1 MALRALT
8 RRHSCA
14 GTGQCLEATNE
25 PTVGSV
31 RRIEGVRRVVVQ
43 GHLGHL
49 MATMAAKWVLHA
61 ALSRLFD
68 VFMIE
73 YARAKSR
80 EGRFVNL
87 LRATPATPDELVTGL
102 GHTLAVSEQG
112 SGVTARCYPAR
123 NTPAERTIHLPE

>member
-68 VFMIE
+68 VIE
-73 YARAKSR
+73 YARGEVPRGKIRQFGQLPQRQMNWSLASVIRSR
-80 EGRFVNL
+80 SRSRV
-87 LRATPATPDELVTGL
+87 L
-102 GHTLAVSEQG
+102 G
-112 SGVTARCYPAR
+112 
-123 NTPAERTIHLPE
+123 